1 MRRVSSAGVASAASL
16 SASLVVLLISA
27 SAGAE
32 LVDEAVRVTTSW
44 SAAGAIVKRAE
55 PHFVSEGDTFGL
67 DLGPTPPSGCLTV
80 ALVGA
85 RGLSFHVR
93 TDDAAEDPLAMV
105 SGEPE
110 RGRASSIAGL
120 LTLERCGDAFKH
132 VELLVDGGRGAVE
145 TVVAR
150 SPKSLPPLRVVLPE
164 RVGVVGPPGLD
175 LGPFPAL
182 PLLPKRLDA
191 AEARARSD
199 GAKVAPRRAV
209 AAEHDGSGQTEL
221 LLAEGCD
228 RVELFAPDLPKET
241 HLPNQLRRGRLDVD
255 AELRDADT
263 DEVLARDRTDAPDA
277 HLELCVGKRT
287 RVTLAFAGAAPDHEL
302 PLLFASW
309 KLAEHLP
316 TVWGAEARAGF
327 AAALRARHLAPP
339 PAEAIFLAEGASGA
353 TSATTP
359 LEPGA
364 CYVAALGTVHG
375 RSRGVGL
382 RVRVGGREMQGDRG
396 QSLAATAVAF
406 CAGADDSAYFDID
419 ARGSGLAWGL
429 AVYRVISGAWSAR

>member
-1 MRRVSSAGVASAASL
+1 MTRSRLATLLALVSPFLASSARAD
-16 SASLVVLLISA
+16 LV
-27 SAGAE
+27 E
-32 LVDEAVRVTTSW
+32 EATRVTTSW
-44 SAAGAIVKRAE
+44 AAAGAAVKRAD

-67 DLGPTPPSGCLTV
+67 DLGATPATGCLTV

-93 TDDAAEDPLAMV
+93 TDDAVDDPLAMM
-105 SGEPE
+105 SGETDH
-110 RGRASSIAGL
+110 GRASSIAGL
-120 LTLERCGDAFKH
+120 LTLERCGDAFAH

-150 SPKSLPPLRVVLPE
+150 SPKPLPPLRTVLPE

-175 LGPFPAL
+175 LGPFPPL
-182 PLLPKRLDA
+182 PLLTKRVEA
-191 AEARARSD
+191 AEARARGD
-199 GAKVAPRRAV
+199 GAKVAARRVV

-221 LLAEGCD
+221 LLGEGCD
-228 RVELFAPDLPKET
+228 RVELFAPDVPRAP
-241 HLPNQLRRGRLDVD
+241 HRNRLDVD

-287 RVTLAFAGAAPDHEL
+287 RVTLAFAGSEPDHEL

-316 TVWGAEARAGF
+316 LVWGAEARAGF
-327 AAALRARHLAPP
+327 AAALRARHLPP
-339 PAEAIFLAEGASGA
+339 PPGEPVFLAEGASGA
-353 TSATTP
+353 SSASTP
-359 LEPGA
+359 VEPGA

-375 RSRGVGL
+375 RARGVGL
-382 RVRVGGREMQGDRG
+382 RVRLGGREMQGDRG
-396 QSLAATAVAF
+396 QSLSATAVAF
-406 CAGADDSAYFDID
+406 CAGADASAVFDID

-429 AVYRVISGAWSAR
+429 ALYRMVSAAWTVR